1 MSRRIAILLT
11 SNDTSEFARRFPND
25 GLKVQALVGSFRPD
39 WAYRI
44 WSVKDGEFPAR
55 IDAADGYIITGSPA
69 SVHDPL
75 DWIAKLKRLIQELH
89 AAEVPLVGLCFG
101 HQAVALSL
109 GGRVGRNPGGW
120 RLGIA
125 TTHFNGKKSYMQP
138 FAPTLDLYAAH
149 NEQVTQLPPGAELL
163 GGEAFCPNAS
173 CAIGG
178 HVLTTE
184 YHPEFTPDFLGALAD
199 ELEGKL
205 PPEVVLGARRDLS
218 RPAQGAIFAEWIVRF
233 FEQRLSAAPRSAPH

>member
-11 SNDTSEFARRFPND
+11 SNDTSEFARRFPDD
-25 GLKVQALVGSFRPD
+25 GLKVQTLLRDLRPD

-44 WSVKDGEFPAR
+44 WSVKDGEFPTG

-101 HQAVALSL
+101 HQAVALGL
-109 GGRVGRNPGGW
+109 GGRVERNPGGW

-125 TTHFNGKKSYMQP
+125 TTHFHRTKSYMQP
-138 FAPTLDLYAAH
+138 FVPDLDLYAAH

-163 GGEAFCPNAS
+163 GGDAFCPNAS
-173 CAIGG
+173 FAIGG
-178 HVLTTE
+178 HVFTTE

-199 ELEGKL
+199 ELDGKL
-205 PPEVVLGARRDLS
+205 PPEVILEARRDLS
-218 RPAQGAIFAEWIVRF
+218 RPAQGALFAAWIVRF
-233 FEQRLSAAPRSAPH
+233 FEEVRC